1 MTSVRELKRALDEKG
16 IDYAGVLERP
26 ELEKLLQQ
34 AEEVEPDAGGQKL
47 IGRRVSIYWDED
59 DKYYDGTI
67 KEFAQASGEHL
78 VLYDDGEQ
86 HFENLAD
93 KKLKVKWLAHS
104 TPERR
109 RNRKEPAAAPIN
121 GWRRLRKN
129 SDSSA
134 AGPSSAAGNP
144 RKRPRVVEDSDEEA
158 EADSD
163 EEAEAETQQHPRQQS
178 RTNGKK
184 EESDE
189 EEDESEKNDDDA
201 DYSDSSDQD
210 DEDDDDESEES
221 DDDDDDEPA
230 AAAGPY
236 FSRAAA
242 AGPSSSR
249 GAGPSSS
256 QDKRLRCMACGEK
269 QSPDNFS
276 SQMKRGLY
284 GSAGILRCL
293 KCTTTG
299 GKDGK
304 AHVRGYEEQAERQR
318 RRGKEAE
325 VETKEQAKESARRE
339 RAHDRNR
346 QKARGRKRKAAPA
359 AAAARP
365 QPETINISDSDEE
378 EADDGEAEEEE
389 DKEPRGRQREAQV
402 ARSLEERYG
411 KPGGTSSDDDE
422 GEEES
427 EEEGEEE
434 ESEEEEDESDDEEDE
449 QAAAAAAPDDEPQSR
464 CYHCN
469 EIGHWVATCPWKDS
483 TRGCPLCGRAC
494 QVMISR
500 TEKNPNRKYIKCD
513 KCAYPRGFSWIGA
526 SVV

>member
-16 IDYAGVLERP
+16 IDYTGVLERP

-178 RTNGKK
+178 RTNGQK

-189 EEDESEKNDDDA
+189 EEDESEENNDDA

-242 AGPSSSR
+242 AGPS
-249 GAGPSSS
+249 
-256 QDKRLRCMACGEK
+256 D
-269 QSPDNFS
+269 
-276 SQMKRGLY
+276 
-284 GSAGILRCL
+284 
-293 KCTTTG
+293 
-299 GKDGK
+299 
-304 AHVRGYEEQAERQR
+304 AH
-318 RRGKEAE
+318 
-325 VETKEQAKESARRE
+325 
-339 RAHDRNR
+339 
-346 QKARGRKRKAAPA
+346 
-359 AAAARP
+359 
-365 QPETINISDSDEE
+365 
-378 EADDGEAEEEE
+378 
-389 DKEPRGRQREAQV
+389 
-402 ARSLEERYG
+402 
-411 KPGGTSSDDDE
+411 
-422 GEEES
+422 
-427 EEEGEEE
+427 
-434 ESEEEEDESDDEEDE
+434 
-449 QAAAAAAPDDEPQSR
+449 
-464 CYHCN
+464 
-469 EIGHWVATCPWKDS
+469 
-483 TRGCPLCGRAC
+483 
-494 QVMISR
+494 
-500 TEKNPNRKYIKCD
+500 
-513 KCAYPRGFSWIGA
+513 
-526 SVV
+526 